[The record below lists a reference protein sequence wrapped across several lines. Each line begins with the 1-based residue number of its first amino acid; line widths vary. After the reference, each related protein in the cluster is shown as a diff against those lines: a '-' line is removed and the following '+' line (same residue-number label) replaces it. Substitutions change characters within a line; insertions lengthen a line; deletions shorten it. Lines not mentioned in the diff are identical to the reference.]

1 MTSHKCPTNAHS
13 FAASLRYI
21 YTNRYTAK
29 DRDRDRKTEG
39 RASIKSAFVIL
50 VVKSINATKIE

>member
-13 FAASLRYI
+13 FAASLRYR
-21 YTNRYTAK
+21 YRYTAK

-39 RASIKSAFVIL
+39 RASIKNAFVIL